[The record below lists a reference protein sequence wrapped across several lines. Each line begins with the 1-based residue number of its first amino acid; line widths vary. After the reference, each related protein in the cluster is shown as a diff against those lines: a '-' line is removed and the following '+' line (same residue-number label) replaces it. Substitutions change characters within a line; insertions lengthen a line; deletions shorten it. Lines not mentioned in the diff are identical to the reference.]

1 MEVVKATLKAKVYM
15 TYTTYTSPKGLS
27 IVGWRKV
34 EGVRK

>member
-15 TYTTYTSPKGLS
+15 TYTTSPKGLS